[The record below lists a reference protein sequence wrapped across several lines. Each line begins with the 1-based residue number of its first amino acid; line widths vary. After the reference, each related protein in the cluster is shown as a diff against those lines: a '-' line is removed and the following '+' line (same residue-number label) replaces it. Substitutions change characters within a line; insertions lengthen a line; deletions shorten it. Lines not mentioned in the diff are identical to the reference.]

1 MTTKLAFIT
10 GITWQDG
17 SYLSE
22 LLLDK
27 GYNVFGIVRRTSLL
41 FSHTRIEHIRDK
53 LNLSYGDMTDSTGLS
68 NFIHNI
74 IQTHPEFEVFEI
86 YNLAAQSHVAISFE
100 IPEYTNDVD
109 GAGVLRILEVIRTL
123 PSSIKSK
130 IRFYQA
136 GTSEMGHAKD
146 YVVGMWLM
154 LQQPARRV
162 ATARRFRPRIRKNAD
177 HPHIRREG
185 IRVQRHRYRM
195 EWQRRRWSRQRRI
208 NGYNSSKNKREIFP
222 SMWGRIFIRRRDK
235 SAGKGRLDVSIWYAG

>member
-1 MTTKLAFIT
+1 
-10 GITWQDG
+10 
-17 SYLSE
+17 
-22 LLLDK
+22 
-27 GYNVFGIVRRTSLL
+27 
-41 FSHTRIEHIRDK
+41 
-53 LNLSYGDMTDSTGLS
+53 MTDSTGLS

-146 YVVGMWLM
+146 YVVGMWLI

-195 EWQRRRWSRQRRI
+195 EWQRLDEVGRDASTGITRVKI
-208 NGYNSSKNKREIFP
+208 NAKYFRPCEVEFLLGDATKAREKVGWTFQYDTL
-222 SMWGRIFIRRRDK
+222 DK
-235 SAGKGRLDVSIWYAG
+235 LIEEMFSQHP

>member
-10 GITWQDG
+10 GITGQDG

-136 GTSEMGHAKD
+136 GTSEMGSCERLCGWNVADASATRTKSSDRPKISSSHPEK
-146 YVVGMWLM
+146 
-154 LQQPARRV
+154 RRPS
-162 ATARRFRPRIRKNAD
+162 AHSSRR
-177 HPHIRREG
+177 H
-185 IRVQRHRYRM
+185 
-195 EWQRRRWSRQRRI
+195 SR
-208 NGYNSSKNKREIFP
+208 SKA
-222 SMWGRIFIRRRDK
+222 S
-235 SAGKGRLDVSIWYAG
+235 L